1 MNLHSHSIGV
11 LFLFILLEFT
21 SAIINPSHITGD
33 ILINCGSKGTSASN
47 NGREWIGDIQP
58 KSSSLLQLKGSSTTS
73 TVIPDL
79 ISSDPVP
86 HKTARISRSQF
97 SYRFQVSP
105 GQKILRLHFNPTSY
119 KGFQGFNDLFT
130 VEAGPFTLLGIFS
143 ASLAADALGVDSFI
157 KEFCLNVQE
166 NQQLDI
172 IFSPEISHLLD
183 TYAFINGVEI
193 FSVPASLSYFEGGDV
208 GLQLVGEKSLVYFD
222 YKTALEIIH
231 RIEIKQNSFLPAG
244 DSDDL
249 FPKWAARN
257 AKKRNNN
264 TWNIPVDV
272 GFKYLIRVH
281 ISELGVKIAE
291 SGGNMFEVLINEMIA
306 QTNIDA
312 AKGREETNIPLYR
325 DCMVMVRGNKKE
337 GKRDIL
343 ISLNSSDDRTLVS
356 GFEIFKLSNSDNSL
370 ASPNPSPLAR
380 DSPSDTVQTLLFVLI
395 ERNSISTVAVVIIS
409 LVCIVV
415 HKLQEIQ
422 EANITEEENTPT
434 PSQRDGRICRHFSL
448 DEIRLATNNFSDALE
463 IGMGGFGKVYKGHI
477 DKNQTVVAVKRLKS
491 SSDQGVHEFLTEIET
506 LSELRHVNLV
516 SLFGYCNEQ
525 EEMILV
531 YEYMSRGTLG
541 DHIYKLA
548 RENNTYSFLTWK
560 QRLDI
565 CIGAGRGLDYLHTGN
580 NVIHRDVKTT
590 NILLDENFIAKVSDF
605 GLAKPENISNLQ
617 GHVSTNVKGT
627 FGYLDP
633 NYSRTHKLTRKS
645 DTYGFGVVLLE
656 VLCGRAA
663 VDSKVVKEEQI
674 LSIWAQDKIKK
685 GEVDQIVATSLRD
698 EISPNSLK
706 IFVGVVEKCLSDEPK
721 KRPTMSQVVSQLE
734 LALEQQGTKQP
745 LKITT
750 IVKTGQ
756 PTIFST
762 TVQNFTPNSKEQINS
777 NMVIAQLPNNNKD
790 GPSFPTEQPTIFSTN
805 VQNFTPD
812 PKEQI
817 NNNVVIAQLPNNNKD
832 GPSVQT
838 AQPTIFST
846 AVQNFTPPP
855 REQTSSSVVI
865 AQLPPKENELPSV
878 SALAAFD
885 LGTSTPAISKSCPTS
900 DSCRRFLLEEIK
912 SATSNFD
919 DNSIICKGRFSDVY
933 KGFIEDRATTLAIKR
948 VKKLWDSDF
957 HKFLHKIDMASK
969 LRHLHVVSPIGYC
982 DEGGEMILVYDY
994 MVHGSLYDHLY
1005 KKNPPLK
1012 WKQRLQICIG
1022 AARGL
1027 HYLNNTVNE
1036 YHKIHRIVNST
1047 NILLDEKWVA
1057 KVSVA
1062 PTYIWH
1068 GSIIEEKDN
1077 MYSFGLVLLQVLF
1090 IKPRKPLDI
1099 HQYAESCRRGAFKK
1113 YIDPNLNRQIAPQ
1126 CLSKFVETALACIKK
1141 ESEPPAT
1148 SDVVRSL
1155 ELAMQLQEAAEQRDN
1170 II

>member
-143 ASLAADALGVDSFI
+143 ASLAADAL
-157 KEFCLNVQE
+157 
-166 NQQLDI
+166 
-172 IFSPEISHLLD
+172 
-183 TYAFINGVEI
+183 
-193 FSVPASLSYFEGGDV
+193 
-208 GLQLVGEKSLVYFD
+208 
-222 YKTALEIIH
+222 
-231 RIEIKQNSFLPAG
+231 
-244 DSDDL
+244 
-249 FPKWAARN
+249 ARN

-750 IVKTGQ
+750 I
-756 PTIFST
+756 
-762 TVQNFTPNSKEQINS
+762 
-777 NMVIAQLPNNNKD
+777 
-790 GPSFPTEQPTIFSTN
+790 
-805 VQNFTPD
+805 
-812 PKEQI
+812 
-817 NNNVVIAQLPNNNKD
+817 
-832 GPSVQT
+832 
-838 AQPTIFST
+838 
-846 AVQNFTPPP
+846 
-855 REQTSSSVVI
+855 
-865 AQLPPKENELPSV
+865 
-878 SALAAFD
+878 
-885 LGTSTPAISKSCPTS
+885 
-900 DSCRRFLLEEIK
+900 
-912 SATSNFD
+912 
-919 DNSIICKGRFSDVY
+919 
-933 KGFIEDRATTLAIKR
+933 
-948 VKKLWDSDF
+948 
-957 HKFLHKIDMASK
+957 
-969 LRHLHVVSPIGYC
+969 
-982 DEGGEMILVYDY
+982 
-994 MVHGSLYDHLY
+994 
-1005 KKNPPLK
+1005 
-1012 WKQRLQICIG
+1012 
-1022 AARGL
+1022 
-1027 HYLNNTVNE
+1027 
-1036 YHKIHRIVNST
+1036 
-1047 NILLDEKWVA
+1047 
-1057 KVSVA
+1057 
-1062 PTYIWH
+1062 
-1068 GSIIEEKDN
+1068 
-1077 MYSFGLVLLQVLF
+1077 
-1090 IKPRKPLDI
+1090 
-1099 HQYAESCRRGAFKK
+1099 
-1113 YIDPNLNRQIAPQ
+1113 
-1126 CLSKFVETALACIKK
+1126 
-1141 ESEPPAT
+1141 
-1148 SDVVRSL
+1148 
-1155 ELAMQLQEAAEQRDN
+1155 
-1170 II
+1170 